1 MRITAALLA
10 TFGLIV
16 LAGCTGNGKQAGGSG
31 FVEATDVIVSAETGG
46 RITARNFDDGTVIKL
61 GDTLAIIDPSRL
73 ELDLASA
80 NAARQASVA
89 NLEASR
95 LAVTRAREAE
105 AYTTTERARIERLV
119 KAGSATQR
127 QLDQLEH
134 ERAQSVIARQSAEA
148 NVAVIEAQISK
159 QDADIDR
166 LKRTLQDCHPVS
178 PASGVVTEKY
188 VELGELV
195 APGKALVKI
204 SRLDTVTVKVYL
216 PSGEFSGV
224 KVGDHAKVSTESGE
238 TAYDGDVIWTSQEA
252 EFTPK
257 NVQTEKSRAN
267 LVFAV
272 KVRIA
277 NNDGK
282 LKSGMP
288 VFVTLGNS

>member
-1 MRITAALLA
+1 MRITAAILA
-10 TFGLIV
+10 TLGLIV
-16 LAGCTGNGKQAGGSG
+16 LAGCNGNGKQAGGSG
-31 FVEATDVIVSAETGG
+31 FIEATDVIVSAETGG
-46 RITARNFDDGTVIKL
+46 RITARNFDDGTVIEL

-80 NAARQASVA
+80 NAARESSVA
-89 NLEASR
+89 NLQAAR
-95 LAVTRAREAE
+95 LAVTRAKETE
-105 AYTTTERARIERLV
+105 AYATSERARVERLV

-134 ERAQSVIARQSAEA
+134 ERAQAVIARQSAEA
-148 NVAVIEAQISK
+148 NVAVIEAQIAK

-166 LKRTLQDCHPVS
+166 LKRTLQDCHPIS

-195 APGKALVKI
+195 SPGKALVKI

-216 PSGEFSGV
+216 PSGEFAGI
-224 KVGDHAKVSTESGE
+224 KVGDRAKISTESGE
-238 TAYDGDVIWTSQEA
+238 TSYDGDVIWTSQEA